1 MNARAQPLHVLD
13 AAPATREPGKLGD
26 SAAADLPLAR
36 GGAALRTHLKPLQPW
51 LDAPGVTEISVNRAR
66 EIWIARQGQQ
76 YMERHA
82 LDELTQEVLLEL
94 ARQVAT
100 STEQEVGREKPLLSA
115 ELPNGYRIQF
125 VLPPAAGREVVL
137 SIRKPAVLDLSLE
150 DYEGSGAFEHTNR
163 IGRDEE
169 EGERGLRAAYA
180 KRDFGNFL
188 RLAIRTRKNILISA
202 GTDTGKTTLLNAL
215 LKEISPHERLVVI
228 EDTREL
234 RPPQGNAVRLFYSRG
249 DQGLARVS
257 AQDLCEATLRLR
269 PDRILLGEL
278 RGKEAFT
285 YLRTINSGHPGSITT
300 IHSDSPRLAFE
311 QLALMVMQGFPNID
325 KTLVIEYVRSII
337 PIVIQGRR
345 AAGRRFISEIYYAD
359 AERPVPS
366 S

>member
-1 MNARAQPLHVLD
+1 MNARALPLHVLD
-13 AAPATREPGKLGD
+13 TAPGTQQSCKLDD
-26 SAAADLPLAR
+26 SAATELPQPR

-51 LDAPGVTEISVNRAR
+51 LDAAGVTEISVNRAR
-66 EIWIARQGQQ
+66 EIWIARQGEQ

-82 LDELTQEVLLEL
+82 VEELTQEVLLEL
-94 ARQVAT
+94 ARQIAT
-100 STEQEVGREKPLLSA
+100 STEQEVGKEKPLLSA
-115 ELPNGYRIQF
+115 ELPNGYRIQL

-137 SIRKPAVLDLSLE
+137 SIRKPAVLDLSLA
-150 DYEGSGAFEHTNR
+150 DYEGTGAFDLTNR
-163 IGRDEE
+163 IGSDEE
-169 EGERGLRAAYA
+169 EGERALRAAYA
-180 KRDFGNFL
+180 KREFGNFL

-202 GTDTGKTTLLNAL
+202 GTDTGKTTLLNAM

-228 EDTREL
+228 EDAREL
-234 RPPQGNAVRLFYSRG
+234 RPAQSNAVRLFYSRG

-345 AAGRRFISEIYYAD
+345 AAGRRYISEIYYAD
-359 AERPVPS
+359 ADRPVPS

>member
-1 MNARAQPLHVLD
+1 M
-13 AAPATREPGKLGD
+13 
-26 SAAADLPLAR
+26 
-36 GGAALRTHLKPLQPW
+36 
-51 LDAPGVTEISVNRAR
+51 
-66 EIWIARQGQQ
+66 
-76 YMERHA
+76 
-82 LDELTQEVLLEL
+82 
-94 ARQVAT
+94 
-100 STEQEVGREKPLLSA
+100 
-115 ELPNGYRIQF
+115 
-125 VLPPAAGREVVL
+125 
-137 SIRKPAVLDLSLE
+137 
-150 DYEGSGAFEHTNR
+150 
-163 IGRDEE
+163 
-169 EGERGLRAAYA
+169 
-180 KRDFGNFL
+180 
-188 RLAIRTRKNILISA
+188 
-202 GTDTGKTTLLNAL
+202 
-215 LKEISPHERLVVI
+215 
-228 EDTREL
+228 
-234 RPPQGNAVRLFYSRG
+234 RLFYSRG

-300 IHSDSPRLAFE
+300 VHSDSPRLAFE

>member
-13 AAPATREPGKLGD
+13 AAPATREVRKLGD
-26 SAAADLPLAR
+26 PAAMDSPQPR

-51 LDAPGVTEISVNRAR
+51 LDAAGVTEISVNRAR

-76 YMERHA
+76 YMERHPVE
-82 LDELTQEVLLEL
+82 DLTQEVLLEL

-100 STEQEVGREKPLLSA
+100 STEQEVGKEKPLLSA

-150 DYEGSGAFEHTNR
+150 DYEGSGAFDRTNR

-169 EGERGLRAAYA
+169 EGERALRAAYA
-180 KRDFGNFL
+180 KREFGDFL
-188 RLAIRTRKNILISA
+188 RFAIRTRKNILISA

-359 AERPVPS
+359 ADRPVS
-366 S
+366 SS